1 VPQFVSF
8 SFFVLFLVR
17 QAPADERTL
26 TRTTNETDLLAPFLG
41 AVTFVPVPLLSPRHA
56 HPPPQFSPAPFP
68 PPVSHESSSQPA
80 PGAVFLSYASQD
92 AEAALRL
99 CAALR
104 AAGVEVWFDQNELVG
119 GDAWDAKIRKQI
131 AECALFL
138 PVISANT
145 QARLEGYF
153 RIEWKL
159 AARRTHAMATAKAF
173 LLPVVIDATRDAEAH
188 VPDEFRDVQW
198 TRLPGAEAPEKF
210 CARVQTLLGSAG
222 RDASP
227 RRPASDASEN
237 SGRLGE
243 TSLPPKSSRPW
254 LLPAM
259 IAGAAIAAL
268 AIWQPWK
275 APGRPSLSVQ
285 PAAPATPDSK
295 TAGLVARARAI
306 YETGLIA
313 NEEELKLAERFAREA
328 TEVEPFNAEAWAA
341 RALASAQIFDSRFDA
356 SDVRRAEVLTAA
368 QRAVKLDPASA
379 TAKLALAASLSLS
392 RDTEP
397 EAGRIAQALAA
408 RPDASG
414 MALLLQAKLL
424 VAARDTAG
432 AAPLFERLLA
442 MPGFAAQAHF
452 WKGVG
457 QRRAGRFPEA
467 AIEFAR
473 AIALEPLFA
482 VAQGGRLEV
491 LLTLADREELRRALA
506 ALPAQL
512 KTDSRLAGELFMV
525 HWQLRD
531 GDQAARAF
539 ESLPQEYIEAGFLT
553 GPKAMY
559 LGLAHRVAGRREAA
573 VVEWQGALRTV
584 DKRLASGK
592 TDPGD
597 VLDRALLLALLGRE
611 AEALDSLRLY
621 EQLIRRSVGR
631 PTTITVYVYA
641 ELGQEELVWVFFDR
655 HFSAKDAGPGM
666 ASAYLLSD
674 CFDRYRELPRFREIN
689 RRAEELVANARLPA
703 GTAKTVPTPAA
714 AVAAQAA
721 EKSVAVLA
729 FKNLSG
735 DPAREF
741 FSDGLSEAVTDVLGR
756 VPGLKVVGS
765 ASAFSFKG
773 KSVPIPEIARQLGVT
788 HLVDGTVIQDG
799 PTVRITAKLIQA
811 DGFQVWVSDKLD
823 RELKNIFAL
832 HDEVAGLIAK
842 NLSLKLGASSA
853 ASTAAVNPQAYEFY
867 IQARQA
873 WNLRTPEGY
882 DRAELLLKQAVG
894 LEPNF
899 ARAHAQLADVWL
911 TRGADLE
918 PGGGTFSWRD
928 SPTIRRVRKQAELAV
943 SLDANS
949 AEAFT
954 SLSNV
959 TFTNWQF
966 EESLVALRHAL
977 TLNPN
982 YSTARQWL
990 GDTLAKIGR
999 LDESLVETARATET
1013 EPLSF
1018 IVWNNHAQVLMSAGK
1033 FEAALAAYD
1042 RAQGLAP
1049 TAVQSGRARVLAR
1062 LGRIDDSLA
1071 LLNLPGERW
1080 NNRDMWKAEILVRAG
1095 REQEARQMV
1104 ADAKP
1109 EQKFW
1114 GLLALRQ
1121 PAEAAEFLSLANFDV
1136 NSLSL
1141 YHTLYDA
1148 MVDPVRSDPRFQ
1160 NMLATLGLT
1169 EAHARAQAWRAAH
1182 PPEKAVAKP

>member
-1 VPQFVSF
+1 M
-8 SFFVLFLVR
+8 
-17 QAPADERTL
+17 
-26 TRTTNETDLLAPFLG
+26 
-41 AVTFVPVPLLSPRHA
+41 PVPLLSPRHA
-56 HPPPQFSPAPFP
+56 SPPPQFSPAPFP
-68 PPVSHESSSQPA
+68 PPVSHESSSQPV

-138 PVISANT
+138 PLISANT

-227 RRPASDASEN
+227 RRPSSDASEN

-243 TSLPPKSSRPW
+243 TSRPPKPARPW
-254 LLPAM
+254 LLPAL
-259 IAGAAIAAL
+259 IGGAAIVAL

-295 TAGLVARARAI
+295 AAGLVARARAI

-328 TEVEPFNAEAWAA
+328 TELEPFNAEAWAA
-341 RALASAQIFDSRFDA
+341 RALASAQIFDNGFDRTDA
-356 SDVRRAEVLTAA
+356 RRADVLTAA

-379 TAKLALAASLSLS
+379 TAKLALATSLSLS

-397 EAGRIAQALAA
+397 EAGRIAQELAA
-408 RPDASG
+408 RPNASG
-414 MALLLQAKLL
+414 MALLLQIKLL
-424 VAARDTAG
+424 VLAKDTAG

-442 MPGFAAQAHF
+442 MPGFAAQAHY
-452 WKGVG
+452 WKGTSHRFPE
-457 QRRAGRFPEA
+457 QRFPEA
-467 AIEFAR
+467 AAEYAR

-482 VAQGGRLEV
+482 VAQGRRLDV
-491 LLTLADREELRRALA
+491 LSTLADREELRRALA

-525 HWQLRD
+525 HWSLRD
-531 GDQAARAF
+531 GDQAARAL
-539 ESLPQEYIEAGFLT
+539 ENLPQEYIEAGFIK

-584 DKRLASGK
+584 DKRLASGQ
-592 TDPGD
+592 TEPGD
-597 VLDRALLLALLGRE
+597 VLDRAWLLAVLGRE
-611 AEALDSLRLY
+611 AEALDSLRLF
-621 EQLIRRSVGR
+621 EQLIRRPVGR
-631 PTTITVYVYA
+631 PTTITVYLYA
-641 ELGQEELVWVFFDR
+641 ELGQEELVWAFFDR
-655 HFSAKDAGPGM
+655 IFSAKDAGPAM
-666 ASAYLLSD
+666 ASAYLLTD

-703 GTAKTVPTPAA
+703 GAAKTVPTPAA

-788 HLVDGTVIQDG
+788 HLVEGTVLQDG
-799 PTVRITAKLIQA
+799 ATVRITAKLIKA

-842 NLSLKLGASSA
+842 NLSLKLGVATGRSQREI
-853 ASTAAVNPQAYEFY
+853 NPEAYQLY
-867 IQARQA
+867 MQARQA
-873 WNLRTPEGY
+873 WNLRNTEGLARAEGLL
-882 DRAELLLKQAVG
+882 DRALK
-894 LEPNF
+894 LEPDY
-899 ARAHAQLADVWL
+899 AQAHAALADVWIS
-911 TRGADLE
+911 RSGQAGAF
-918 PGGGTFSWRD
+918 GTFEHRR
-928 SPTIRRVRKQAELAV
+928 SPEKARVMAKIEHALR
-943 SLDANS
+943 LDPYS
-949 AEAFT
+949 AEARASLGAVAWYDWDFT
-954 SLSNV
+954 TAERELRSA
-959 TFTNWQF
+959 
-966 EESLVALRHAL
+966 VA
-977 TLNPN
+977 LNPN
-982 YSTARQWL
+982 YATAHSWL
-990 GDTLAKIGR
+990 GRVMQSQGRTDEALAELRLATEIDPLSPVVLANYCGR
-999 LDESLVETARATET
+999 LVEVGRET
-1013 EPLSF
+1013 EALALAERALALQPDARS
-1018 IVWNNHAQVLMSAGK
+1018 VLMHK
-1033 FEAALAAYD
+1033 
-1042 RAQGLAP
+1042 AQ
-1049 TAVQSGRARVLAR
+1049 
-1062 LGRIDDSLA
+1062 A
-1071 LLNLPGERW
+1071 LLNRGLLPE
-1080 NNRDMWKAEILVRAG
+1080 AAAV
-1095 REQEARQMV
+1095 ARQLV
-1104 ADAKP
+1104 ATGPTDPNNLFPAVFILAGAGATAEATTMMAQLP
-1109 EQKFW
+1109 AW
-1114 GLLALRQ
+1114 GRLPRSALLLAFGKRD
-1121 PAEAAEFLSLANFDV
+1121 EAIAALDAPGQNVNFLGYV
-1136 NSLSL
+1136 
-1141 YHTLYDA
+1141 LYDRRY
-1148 MVDPVRSDPRFQ
+1148 DPIRSEPRFARF
-1160 NMLATLGLT
+1160 LADLGLT

-1182 PPEKAVAKP
+1182 PPEKGVAKP

>member
-1 VPQFVSF
+1 MSV
-8 SFFVLFLVR
+8 
-17 QAPADERTL
+17 ERSASNVE
-26 TRTTNETDLLAPFLG
+26 RSG
-41 AVTFVPVPLLSPRHA
+41 AAGR
-56 HPPPQFSPAPFP
+56 
-68 PPVSHESSSQPA
+68 
-80 PGAVFLSYASQD
+80 AVFLSYASQD

-99 CAALR
+99 CSALR

-210 CARVQTLLGSAG
+210 CARVQTLLG
-222 RDASP
+222 
-227 RRPASDASEN
+227 
-237 SGRLGE
+237 GE
-243 TSLPPKSSRPW
+243 TDQNGSAVGARLVRAQEDGRGRAAPLRKSSRPW
-254 LLPAM
+254 LLPAL
-259 IAGAAIAAL
+259 IAGAAIVAL
-268 AIWQPWK
+268 AIWQTWK

-295 TAGLVARARAI
+295 AASLVARARAI

-328 TEVEPFNAEAWAA
+328 TELEPFNAEAWAA
-341 RALASAQIFDSRFDA
+341 RALASAQIFDSGFDR
-356 SDVRRAEVLTAA
+356 SDARRADVLTAA

-379 TAKLALAASLSLS
+379 TAKLALATSLSLS

-397 EAGRIAQALAA
+397 EAGRIAQELAA
-408 RPDASG
+408 RPSASG
-414 MALLLQAKLL
+414 MALVLQIKLL
-424 VAARDTAG
+424 VLAKDTAG

-442 MPGFAAQAHF
+442 MPGFAAQAHH
-452 WKGVG
+452 WKGRSHRFPE
-457 QRRAGRFPEA
+457 QRFPEA
-467 AIEFAR
+467 AAEYAR

-482 VAQGGRLEV
+482 DAQGGRLEA

-512 KTDSRLAGELFMV
+512 KTDSRLAGGLFMV

-539 ESLPQEYIEAGFLT
+539 ESLPKEYIEAGFLT

-597 VLDRALLLALLGRE
+597 VLDRAWLLALLGRE

-703 GTAKTVPTPAA
+703 GTAKTVSTPAA
-714 AVAAQAA
+714 AVAPKAA

-773 KSVPIPEIARQLGVT
+773 KSVSIPEIARQLGVT

-842 NLSLKLGASSA
+842 NLSLKLGATSA
-853 ASTAAVNPQAYEFY
+853 ASKAAVNPESFELYL
-867 IQARQA
+867 QARQA
-873 WNLRTPEGY
+873 WNLRTPAGLDLAENLLT
-882 DRAELLLKQAVG
+882 RALD
-894 LEPNF
+894 LEPKF
-899 ARAHAQLADVWL
+899 ARAHAALADVWAQRL
-911 TRGADLE
+911 FRQRDAI
-918 PGGGTFSWRD
+918 GTDAQPNPAESSR
-928 SPTIRRVRKQAELAV
+928 IREKIAQALA
-943 SLDANS
+943 LDPDS
-949 AEAFT
+949 AEAHA
-954 SLSNV
+954 SLGMVLCRDGQNGGA
-959 TFTNWQF
+959 
-966 EESLVALRHAL
+966 ESSLRRAVALNPSYASAQQWLGQVLVNQAQMDEALRHK
-977 TLNPN
+977 
-982 YSTARQWL
+982 
-990 GDTLAKIGR
+990 KI
-999 LDESLVETARATET
+999 ATELA
-1013 EPLSF
+1013 PLSPIMWAAYGF
-1018 IVWNNHAQVLMSAGK
+1018 GLVHAGQTTAGLAACDSALALQPD
-1033 FEAALAAYD
+1033 FEAAL
-1042 RAQGLAP
+1042 
-1049 TAVQSGRARVLAR
+1049 RVKCNALVE
-1062 LGRIDDSLA
+1062 LGRFGDAIAVGKRLPSASA
-1071 LLNLPGERW
+1071 LNADTRLFVF
-1080 NNRDMWKAEILVRAG
+1080 ARAG
-1095 REQEARQMV
+1095 MKAAADELLRELN
-1104 ADAKP
+1104 AKGSISRERP
-1109 EQKFW
+1109 RS
-1114 GLLALRQ
+1114 LLALGRSEEVFTQ
-1121 PAEAAEFLSLANFDV
+1121 LTKTGFNLYRAADYLWDPSFD
-1136 NSLSL
+1136 
-1141 YHTLYDA
+1141 T
-1148 MVDPVRSDPRFQ
+1148 VRNDPRWAK
-1160 NMLATLGLT
+1160 LIADAGLT
-1169 EAHARAQAWRAAH
+1169 EAHARAQAWRKAH
-1182 PPEKAVAKP
+1182 PPEKPAK